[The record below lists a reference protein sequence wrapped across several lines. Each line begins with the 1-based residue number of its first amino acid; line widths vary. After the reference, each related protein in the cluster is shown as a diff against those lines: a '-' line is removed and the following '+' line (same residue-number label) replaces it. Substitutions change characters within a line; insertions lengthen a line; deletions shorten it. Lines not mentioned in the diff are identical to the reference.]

1 MQKNIEIGK
10 IVGTRGLDGTLKLLA
25 SGEKTQFVNLHS
37 VLILNKEYKI
47 KKISKVKNFYFLKLD
62 EVTSINDAELLKDN
76 FVFVDRNNI
85 KLEKDEYLICDMI
98 GLEVFDDNEK
108 FWGII
113 TEIENYG
120 SKDVYTMKN
129 NNKEIDFCLI
139 DGLIKQVDFDKNK
152 LILDANILSEVIV
165 WKLIF

>member
-25 SGEKTQFVNLHS
+25 SGEKTQFVNLHN

-62 EVTSINDAELLKDN
+62 EITSINEAELLKDN
-76 FVFVDRNNI
+76 FVFVDRSNI

-129 NNKEIDFCLI
+129 YNKEIDFCLI
-139 DGLIKQVDFDKNK
+139 DGLIKEVDFDKNK